1 MNASLAHSLAWSEPT
16 REQKPLLV
24 ALAIALS
31 LHLILLSIHF
41 ATPER
46 TPSKPSLP
54 IVQIDL
60 QSMPPSPPPKQAEM
74 IAERDQRATEP
85 SRGAAA
91 QTSPAARTTLAP
103 PVVAP
108 PPTPAELE
116 PEHDSPPVPQPAKKP
131 ETKPEKVAA
140 SSAKPTPPPRPA
152 AAPRPPKPPTVPV
165 DPAPPASTSLTE
177 RGLQMARL
185 KSDVLQQSLRDD
197 IAARS
202 AVLTANT
209 RYGAE
214 ATYLNAWVNKVETIG
229 NQNYPDEARRK
240 NLSGRLILEVKLD
253 AWGKILAVHVRQ
265 TSGQKVLD
273 DAAVNIVRMGEPYAK
288 FPIEMREKLDTV
300 TIIRTWAFGSSGVNT
315 R

>member
-1 MNASLAHSLAWSEPT
+1 MNGSLAWSEPA
-16 REQKPLLV
+16 RERKPLLV

-31 LHLILLSIHF
+31 VHLVLLSIHF

-46 TPSKPSLP
+46 SPSKPSLP

-60 QSMPPSPPPKQAEM
+60 QSLPPSPPPKQAEM

-91 QTSPAARTTLAP
+91 QTRPEPRPTLAP
-103 PVVAP
+103 PVVASP
-108 PPTPAELE
+108 PMPTPAEAE
-116 PEHDSPPVPQPAKKP
+116 PDTPPVPQPNKKP
-131 ETKPEKVAA
+131 ETPPDKKAA
-140 SSAKPTPPPRPA
+140 ANAKPTPQPA
-152 AAPRPPKPPTVPV
+152 AAPRPPKPPSA
-165 DPAPPASTSLTE
+165 PANPTPPATTSLTE

-185 KSDVLQQSLRDD
+185 KSDMLQQSLRDD
-197 IAARS
+197 VEARS

-214 ATYLNAWVNKVETIG
+214 AAYLNAWVNKVETIG

-240 NLSGRLILEVKLD
+240 NLSGRLMLEVKLD
-253 AWGKILAVHVRQ
+253 AWGKILAIHVRQ
-265 TSGQKVLD
+265 SSGLKVLD
-273 DAAVNIVRMGEPYAK
+273 DAAVNIVRMGEPYTK
-288 FPIEMREKLDTV
+288 FPIEMREKYDTI
-300 TIIRTWAFGSSGVNT
+300 TILRTWAFGSSGVNT

>member
-1 MNASLAHSLAWSEPT
+1 MNASLAWSEPA
-16 REQKPLLV
+16 RERKPLLV
-24 ALAIALS
+24 ALGIALS
-31 LHLILLSIHF
+31 VHLASFSFHF

-46 TPSKPSLP
+46 DPPKPSLP

-60 QSMPPSPPPKQAEM
+60 QSLQPSPPPKQAEM

-91 QTSPAARTTLAP
+91 QTSPVPRPTLAP
-103 PVVAP
+103 PAP
-108 PPTPAELE
+108 MTPPTPPLSPAPVAVKE
-116 PEHDSPPVPQPAKKP
+116 SPPAPPAPKTVAKKTTQP
-131 ETKPEKVAA
+131 EGTTPKP
-140 SSAKPTPPPRPA
+140 SPPA
-152 AAPRPPKPPTVPV
+152 RPPKPPAQVSEPL
-165 DPAPPASTSLTE
+165 PAPSLTE

-214 ATYLNAWVNKVETIG
+214 AAYLNAWVNKVETIG

-240 NLSGRLILEVKLD
+240 NLSGRLMLEVKLD
-253 AWGKILAVHVRQ
+253 AWGKVLSVHVRQ
-265 TSGQKVLD
+265 SSGQRVLD
-273 DAAVNIVRMGEPYAK
+273 EAAENIVRMGEPYAK
-288 FPIEMREKLDTV
+288 FPLEMREKFDQV
-300 TIIRTWAFGSSGVNT
+300 TILRTWAFGPSGVDT

>member
-1 MNASLAHSLAWSEPT
+1 MNASLAWSEPA
-16 REQKPLLV
+16 RERKPLLV

-31 LHLILLSIHF
+31 VHLVLLSIHF

-46 TPSKPSLP
+46 SPPKPSLP

-60 QSMPPSPPPKQAEM
+60 QSQPPSPPPKQAEM

-85 SRGAAA
+85 SRGAAT

-108 PPTPAELE
+108 PPTPAPTELE
-116 PEHDSPPVPQPAKKP
+116 PEHDTPPVLQPAKKP
-131 ETKPEKVAA
+131 EIKPEKVAA
-140 SSAKPTPPPRPA
+140 ASSKPTTPPRPA

-214 ATYLNAWVNKVETIG
+214 AAYLNAWVNKVETIG

-240 NLSGRLILEVKLD
+240 NLSGRLMLEVKLD
-253 AWGKILAVHVRQ
+253 AWGKVLTIHVRQ
-265 TSGQKVLD
+265 SSGQKVLD
-273 DAAVNIVRMGEPYAK
+273 DAAVNIVRLGEPYAK
-288 FPIEMREKLDTV
+288 LPIEMREKLDTV
-300 TIIRTWAFGSSGVNT
+300 TIIRTWAFGPSGVNT

>member
-1 MNASLAHSLAWSEPT
+1 MNGSLAWSEPA
-16 REQKPLLV
+16 REHRPLLV

-31 LHLILLSIHF
+31 MHLVLLSIHF

-46 TPSKPSLP
+46 SPSKPSLP

-60 QSMPPSPPPKQAEM
+60 QSLPPSPPPKQAEM

-91 QTSPAARTTLAP
+91 QTSPAARTTLAA
-103 PVVAP
+103 PVVASP
-108 PPTPAELE
+108 PAPTELE
-116 PEHDSPPVPQPAKKP
+116 PEHDTPPVPQPAKKA
-131 ETKPEKVAA
+131 EKKPEKATAA
-140 SSAKPTPPPRPA
+140 SAKPSTPPKPVA
-152 AAPRPPKPPTVPV
+152 TPRPPKPPTVPV

-214 ATYLNAWVNKVETIG
+214 AAYLNAWVNKVETIG

-240 NLSGRLILEVKLD
+240 NLSGRLRLNVKID
-253 AWGKILAVHVRQ
+253 AWGKVLSIHVSQ
-265 TSGQKVLD
+265 SSGQKVLD
-273 DAAVNIVRMGEPYAK
+273 DAAVNIVRLGEPYAK
-288 FPIEMREKLDTV
+288 FPLEMREKLDTV
-300 TIIRTWAFGSSGVNT
+300 TIIRTWSFGSSGVNT